1 MYNNI
6 LIEIIWDY
14 YWEKNDIS
22 LDDKNLIKIEYE
34 IDRKYWCREDYL
46 GKLIYVLMILR
57 DLRLIVFG
65 GKVWKGW
72 GWGLLEEGIFNGGGG
87 VIRVYIG
94 I

>member
-1 MYNNI
+1 M
-6 LIEIIWDY
+6 LCIIIFWG
-14 YWEKNDIS
+14 KNDIS

-72 GWGLLEEGIFNGGGG
+72 GWGWLEEGIFNGGGG
-87 VIRVYIG
+87 GY
-94 I
+94 